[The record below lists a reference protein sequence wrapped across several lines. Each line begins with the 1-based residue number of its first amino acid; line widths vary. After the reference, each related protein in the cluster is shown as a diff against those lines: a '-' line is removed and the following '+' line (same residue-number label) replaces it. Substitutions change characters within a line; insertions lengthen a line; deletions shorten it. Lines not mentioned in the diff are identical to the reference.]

1 MSTKVTL
8 RPEGATDSSLDVV
21 LGDGSSRTL
30 ENGVGPINGT
40 TTVTVRD
47 QPFNGI
53 RADNTLFI
61 NRENRSGALSFSTS
75 RHFSTFADAGRYWLT
90 HGMTVAAS
98 GTLFF
103 DFGDTSATPAGNIGV
118 LFNVILRQIGSLTWS
133 GKVVIGQYSVVYGSA
148 AAVAVASLQTEI
160 NARRAVPSV
169 STAAS
174 VKCNCGGWSATDDWD
189 ADYGYEGTNE
199 PAFSTNVIDDA
210 TEAPQ
215 DVYQTCRKGETFS
228 YFFDLPDGNY
238 DIKLH
243 LAELVQTEAGEAVFS
258 VSLNGDEVLT
268 DFCIFTA
275 AGDKDIANVQ
285 SFLNVA
291 ITGGLRI
298 SLEASV
304 GLAQVNGI
312 EITPAP
318 EEEEE

>member
-8 RPEGATDSSLDVV
+8 RPESATDSSQDVV
-21 LGDGSSRTL
+21 LGDGSNRTS

-40 TTVTVRD
+40 NTVTVRD

-53 RADNTLFI
+53 RAANTLFI

-75 RHFSTFADAGRYWLT
+75 RHFSTFADAGRYWLS
-90 HGMTVAAS
+90 HGMKVAAS

-103 DFGDTSATPAGNIGV
+103 DFGDTSATPAGKLGV

-133 GKVVIGQYSVVYGSA
+133 GKVVLGQYSVVYGSA
-148 AAVAVASLQTEI
+148 AEVAVASLQTEI
-160 NARRAVPSV
+160 NSRRSV
-169 STAAS
+169 TGSSPEAT
-174 VKCNCGGWSATDDWD
+174 VKCNCGGWAATDGWN
-189 ADYGYEGTNE
+189 ADSGYEGTNE
-199 PAFSTNVIDDA
+199 PAFTTDEIESA
-210 TEAPQ
+210 TEAPEA
-215 DVYQTCRKGETFS
+215 VYQTCRKGETFS

-258 VSLNGDEVLT
+258 VALNGDEVLT

-285 SFLNVA
+285 SFMNVA
-291 ITGGLRI
+291 VSGGLRI
-298 SLEASV
+298 SFDASV